1 MFKFLS
7 KRKIEIERLH
17 DRIRELKKNK
27 TMMMLENESFIKELE
42 YHIRKHEDLEK
53 EEPYSIDQK
62 RVKELEMLVTKLNF
76 ENDDLYKKLKDKE
89 TLIKDLQE
97 QNEFLKSDN
106 ERLYDS
112 VIYGSSNWANRK
124 EN

>member
-17 DRIRELKKNK
+17 DRIRELEKNK